1 MKPVFRIA
9 LLAAAVA
16 AGVWLWTVI
25 FPGPEKIIRRQV
37 AAIAR
42 AASFNAGENPLVA
55 AAGAEQFAGF
65 FSPAVDVNLDLPGRA
80 RQTLS
85 GRDEI
90 LQAVL
95 AARASVS
102 GLKVKFP
109 DVAVT
114 VNPDRQSALADL
126 DVEAQVAGDKD
137 SIVLEMKFTFQKT
150 DGRWLVTHVETV
162 RPFS

>member
-25 FPGPEKIIRRQV
+25 FPGPEKIIRR
-37 AAIAR
+37 
-42 AASFNAGENPLVA
+42 PLAA